1 MPDIPRLVCR
11 PHPHPDESLLSYLVR
26 LQLANG
32 YDRLHWLTRGLRA
45 WMGRALPTRF
55 VTTDDV
61 DFLAAL
67 ATCTEV
73 STSTLY
79 LLTLNRYAEALLPPG
94 TPVRRVCLTD
104 GNVLAFAGQLHRLVQ
119 RLRTDQMTPFCPHCL
134 AQARYHRLSW
144 LLISVFACVEHRCWL
159 REICAG
165 CGHPVSIV
173 SVTNGIC
180 QVCHSDLS
188 AMTPI
193 PLNPFTEGAQRALH
207 SLLERGQLPLADGLP
222 ELSAPACFRLLDGLI
237 TAVRQLGRERV
248 GQSLPDSFIRQ
259 PFPAGS
265 RPSMS
270 VQQWGALYSA
280 AWDALQDW
288 PRRFEDL
295 LSAFRRQ
302 PKLYPGSGIRYEL
315 GSFYE
320 IWLEKNWNHPDLA
333 VVQTAFNQYLVANV
347 PPSRE
352 IVRLKRMQQFPE
364 LRQQFAY
371 IDIRNAARSLRVSPP
386 KITRM
391 IRDGYLRVYPQRD
404 ASRPGRFV
412 YRADLEAA
420 LTEREKVLH
429 YRHAAA
435 ELQVTPQILRE
446 WVEAGLLQ
454 QSARRCLNG
463 TMLPVLCRA
472 DVAAFRR
479 RLASQVQCHPERPL
493 DAVNLK
499 ETCTRN
505 GKVGLN
511 TVQVLERVLAGKLP
525 AYHPDPELL
534 SFSALWFAA
543 TDVAALTQQVK
554 NENGWVGFLEVWRKF
569 PVSRETIHLW
579 IAQGHLTPIA
589 TFARAQYF
597 ARTQVEQFQQSLRTS
612 KAAMNYLE
620 TSRSALSMWV
630 RAGFLPVVSGL
641 GAGTGKQ
648 YFFRQTELEAFQRR
662 YITPGEIRRRGG
674 DAFWSS
680 CCRAVRAQQLH
691 TFPDGQPARVYLRA
705 QVEAFAL
712 TLGAHFENG
721 AATLRQ

>member
-1 MPDIPRLVCR
+1 MPDVPRLVCR
-11 PHPHPDESLLSYLVR
+11 PHPHPDESLFSYLVR
-26 LQLANG
+26 LQVANG

-45 WMGRALPTRF
+45 WMGRALPPRF
-55 VTTDDV
+55 VTTDDL
-61 DFLAAL
+61 DFLTAL
-67 ATCTEV
+67 AICTEV

-79 LLTLNRYAEALLPPG
+79 RLTLNRYAETLLPPG
-94 TPVRRVCLTD
+94 TPVRQIRVTD
-104 GNVLAFAGQLHRLVQ
+104 GSVLAFTGQLRRLVHRLH
-119 RLRTDQMTPFCPHCL
+119 TDQATPFCPPCL

-144 LLISVFACVEHRCWL
+144 LLIPVFACVEHRCWL
-159 REICAG
+159 RETCAG
-165 CGHPVSIV
+165 CGDPVSMV

-180 QVCHSDLS
+180 QACHSDLS
-188 AMTPI
+188 AMPAF
-193 PLNPFTEGAQRALH
+193 PLDPFTEAAQRALH
-207 SLLERGQLPLADGLP
+207 RLLECGQLPPVDGLP
-222 ELSAPACFRLLDGLI
+222 ELNVPACFRLLDGLI
-237 TAVRQLGRERV
+237 TVVRQLGWEWV
-248 GQSLPDSFIRQ
+248 GQSLPASFIRQ
-259 PFPAGS
+259 PFPAGA
-265 RPSMS
+265 RQALN

-302 PKLYPGSGIRYEL
+302 PKSYPGGGIRHEL
-315 GSFYE
+315 GNFYE
-320 IWLEKNWNHPDLA
+320 VWLEKNWNHPDLA
-333 VVQTAFNQYLVANV
+333 GVQTAFNQYFVAHF

-352 IVRLKRMQQFPE
+352 MVRLKRMQQFPE

-371 IDIRNAARSLRVSPP
+371 IDIRNAARALGVSPP

-391 IRDGYLRVYPQRD
+391 VRDGYLRVYPERD

-420 LTEREKVLH
+420 LTEREAVLD

-435 ELQVTPQILRE
+435 ELHVTPQILRE

-463 TMLPVLCRA
+463 NRIPVLCRA

-479 RLASQVQCHPERPL
+479 RLAPQVQCHPERPV

-499 ETCTRN
+499 ETCVRN

-525 AYHPDPELL
+525 AYHPDPELQP
-534 SFSALWFAA
+534 FSALWFAA
-543 TDVAALTQQVK
+543 ADVAALTQQVK
-554 NENGWVGFLEVWRKF
+554 NENGWVGFLEVWHRF

-579 IAQGHLTPIA
+579 VAQGHLTPIA

-597 ARTQVEQFQQSLRTS
+597 DRTQVEQFQQSLLTS
-612 KAAMNYLE
+612 KAAMTYLE

-630 RAGFLPVVSGL
+630 RAGLLPVVSGL
-641 GAGTGKQ
+641 GAGTGRQ
-648 YFFRQTELEAFQRR
+648 YFFRQAELEAFQRR

-674 DAFWSS
+674 DSFWSS
-680 CCRAVRAQQLH
+680 CCRAVRVQRLH
-691 TFPDGQPARVYLRA
+691 TFPDGQRARVYLRA
-705 QVEAFAL
+705 EVEAFAL
-712 TLGAHFENG
+712 TLGHS
-721 AATLRQ
+721 L